1 MTKPD
6 ETYVIEGKM
15 NDNWVNITVLPTTYN
30 KAVKTAYALKQ
41 GAFSKIEM
49 RIVKIIKIVE

>member
-30 KAVKTAYALKQ
+30 KAFKTAFALKQ
-41 GAFSKIEM
+41 GAFKKIEI
-49 RIVKIIKIVE
+49 RIVKIIKIIE